1 MKEAAPLPS
10 HPSFIH
16 HLSHSPEGQLA
27 ALGAVLVLPGLIW
40 TEVLARESELV
51 EYCSLAALAVA
62 GWPVMISAF
71 QSLVRRRQL
80 NINVLMTT
88 AAIGAVFIGAYTEAA
103 MVMVLFSVGEL
114 LESHASR
121 RAKQSIRDLMQKAP
135 EEATRL
141 RGPAAEPQRVPVG
154 ALEVGDRIVIRPG
167 ERIPMDGVIALGS
180 SMVNQAPIT
189 GESRLVEL
197 SVGDTVYA
205 GTVNG
210 PGALEVV
217 VSRPASDTT
226 ISRMIRL
233 IEDAHERKAP
243 AQRFVDRFAQVYTPI
258 VAALALVVAVGPP
271 LFFGETF
278 IDTSLASNGWL
289 YRGLTLLVVAC
300 PCALVLSTPVCIIS
314 AITNGA
320 RFGVL
325 FKGGLGLEELSQVR
339 AVAFDK
345 TGTLTEGAPTVVSVR
360 AARCHDCGGDDCTD
374 CNDLVAL
381 VSAVGRRSEHPL
393 ARAIVDESVHR
404 GVETYYPVAAN
415 VAALTGQ
422 GMVGQ
427 VDGRHVEVGSHRYF
441 DESIPHDADHC
452 RHAGEA
458 AAEGLTPVLVS
469 AEGSYLGLLTLSD
482 SIRRTSQEALQM
494 LRRMRLK
501 LVMLTGDS
509 SQTAEKVGSELGLAE
524 TVADLL
530 PEDKVEAIQS
540 LRNELGKVAMV
551 GDGLNDAPAL
561 ATADV
566 GIALGGTAGG
576 TDQAIESADITLLGG
591 DLRRLPFALKL
602 SRVAMNRVQTNIA
615 IAIGLKVVFLGL
627 VIAGLGTMWMA
638 VAADVGTTI
647 LVTLNGLRLLR
658 APRPERT
665 FESA

>member
-40 TEVLARESELV
+40 TEVLARESGLV

-658 APRPERT
+658 TPRPERT

>member
-1 MKEAAPLPS
+1 M
-10 HPSFIH
+10 
-16 HLSHSPEGQLA
+16 A

-40 TEVLARESELV
+40 TEVLARESGLV

-121 RAKQSIRDLMQKAP
+121 RARQSIRDLMQVAP

-141 RGPAAEPQRVPVG
+141 RGSAAEPQRVPVG

-197 SVGDTVYA
+197 SAGDTVYA

-415 VAALTGQ
+415 VAALAGQ

-576 TDQAIESADITLLGG
+576 TDQALESADITLLGG

-658 APRPERT
+658 TPRPERT

>member
-1 MKEAAPLPS
+1 MKKAAPLPS

-40 TEVLARESELV
+40 TEVLARESGLV

-197 SVGDTVYA
+197 SAGDTVYA

-591 DLRRLPFALKL
+591 DLRRLPVALKL

-658 APRPERT
+658 APWPERT

>member
-1 MKEAAPLPS
+1 MKKAAPLPS

-40 TEVLARESELV
+40 TEVLARESGLV

-197 SVGDTVYA
+197 SAGDTVYA

-482 SIRRTSQEALQM
+482 SIRRTSQEPLQM

-658 APRPERT
+658 APWPERT

>member
-1 MKEAAPLPS
+1 MDGLIGGARSSSETTVSAS
-10 HPSFIH
+10 
-16 HLSHSPEGQLA
+16 LSGGGTKLLEKRCKGHN
-27 ALGAVLVLPGLIW
+27 GAVWALHAG
-40 TEVLARESELV
+40 
-51 EYCSLAALAVA
+51 SLWAV
-62 GWPVMISAF
+62 S
-71 QSLVRRRQL
+71 
-80 NINVLMTT
+80 
-88 AAIGAVFIGAYTEAA
+88 
-103 MVMVLFSVGEL
+103 
-114 LESHASR
+114 
-121 RAKQSIRDLMQKAP
+121 
-135 EEATRL
+135 
-141 RGPAAEPQRVPVG
+141 
-154 ALEVGDRIVIRPG
+154 
-167 ERIPMDGVIALGS
+167 
-180 SMVNQAPIT
+180 
-189 GESRLVEL
+189 
-197 SVGDTVYA
+197 
-205 GTVNG
+205 
-210 PGALEVV
+210 
-217 VSRPASDTT
+217 
-226 ISRMIRL
+226 
-233 IEDAHERKAP
+233 
-243 AQRFVDRFAQVYTPI
+243 
-258 VAALALVVAVGPP
+258 
-271 LFFGETF
+271 
-278 IDTSLASNGWL
+278 
-289 YRGLTLLVVAC
+289 
-300 PCALVLSTPVCIIS
+300 
-314 AITNGA
+314 
-320 RFGVL
+320 
-325 FKGGLGLEELSQVR
+325 
-339 AVAFDK
+339 
-345 TGTLTEGAPTVVSVR
+345 
-360 AARCHDCGGDDCTD
+360 GGDDCTD